1 MIKVNF
7 AYVAIL
13 ESFIQIDSDVKVS
26 KALRLIHF
34 ALSVEVKRK
43 IARDGKVKSNF
54 I

>member
-7 AYVAIL
+7 AYVATL

-43 IARDGKVKSNF
+43 IARDRKVKSNF